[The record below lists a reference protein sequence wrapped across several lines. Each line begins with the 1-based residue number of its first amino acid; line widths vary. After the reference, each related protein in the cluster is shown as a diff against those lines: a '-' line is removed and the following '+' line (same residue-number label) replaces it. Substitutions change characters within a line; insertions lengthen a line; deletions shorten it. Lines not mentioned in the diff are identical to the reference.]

1 MRLNSVKIEN
11 YRGIESLEFPLDP
24 DMTVLHGPN
33 GCGKTSVLTAVM
45 MALSGDRSRP
55 EFQRI
60 KLDRP
65 AIPSAEPSIQLNLG
79 PSPGRESLDEP
90 VSVSLFAHPLDPALP
105 GGPWHREVTPEYSL
119 PRFSFYD
126 IERRVVSSL
135 DGREVGS
142 QPDYAQLFEWFL
154 AEESKEFR
162 LGREKGREVRL
173 PSLSAVRDAVCRMLD
188 GVSNP
193 RIVDVTPLPRLVVS
207 VKEADTTRN
216 LAFEQLSD
224 GYRGVMAVAA
234 DIAARMAALPAL
246 PENPIGRRDDRPH
259 RRSRTPP
266 PPGLAAAD
274 PDRPQTR
281 TFANAQ
287 FIVSTHSPQ
296 VLTTVH
302 PKHIVELEFEGG
314 RVVAGGPPAP
324 TYGAEAG
331 DVLSGVMGVEK
342 RPDNEFSAG
351 LRDYMRLVGDDE
363 GETAQALEL
372 RRQLEELSFHDPALQ
387 RADLE
392 IRRRKMLRDMGES

>member
-1 MRLNSVKIEN
+1 MRLKSVKIEN

-33 GCGKTSVLTAVM
+33 GCGKTSVLTAVL

-105 GGPWHREVTPEYSL
+105 GGSWHREVTPEYSL

-173 PSLSAVRDAVCRMLD
+173 PSLSAVRDAICRMLD

-234 DIAARMAALPAL
+234 DMAVRMAALPAL
-246 PENPIGRRDDRPH
+246 PENPLDGEMIVLIDEVELHLHPAWQQRILTD
-259 RRSRTPP
+259 
-266 PPGLAAAD
+266 L
-274 PDRPQTR
+274 TR
-281 TFANAQ
+281 TFPNAQ

-302 PKHIVELEFEGG
+302 SKHIVELAFEDG

-331 DVLSGVMGVEK
+331 DVLSGVMGVER
-342 RPDNEFSAG
+342 RPENDFSAG
-351 LRDYMRLVGDDE
+351 LRDYVRLVSDDK
-363 GETAQALEL
+363 GETEEAMAL
-372 RRQLEELSFHDPALQ
+372 RRRLEDLSPGDPALH

-392 IRRRKMLRDMGES
+392 IRRRRVLRDMDRS